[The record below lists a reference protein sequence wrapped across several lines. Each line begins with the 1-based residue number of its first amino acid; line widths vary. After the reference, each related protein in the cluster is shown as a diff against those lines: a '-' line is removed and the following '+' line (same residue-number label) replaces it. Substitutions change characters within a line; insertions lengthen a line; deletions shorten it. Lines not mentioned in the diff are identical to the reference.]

1 VQRTIRELL
10 LTGTLVFGVT
20 VLCLVALGFGIAGVH
35 LLLSARLPAWAAA
48 LLTAASL
55 LVLALGLALVA
66 RPPRGRAPGRARES
80 DRKRREG
87 EASDRPTHGE
97 ALELALEL
105 AGASRLN
112 AREAT
117 LLALVAGTVV
127 GASPELRR
135 TLVAL
140 IAPPGE
146 GGGERSD

>member
-1 VQRTIRELL
+1 MQKTIRELL
-10 LTGTLVFGVT
+10 LTGALVFGVT

-35 LLLSARLPAWAAA
+35 LLLSARLPAWVAA

-66 RPPRGRAPGRARES
+66 RPPRGRARES
-80 DRKRREG
+80 DRTRRED

-140 IAPPGE
+140 LAPPGE